1 MSRVREI
8 DKKIEPT
15 SFSMTNDIKDL
26 DLNNI
31 KIDKKSYKNILICY
45 IGYVAPITV
54 KLLYLIVCS
63 ANGYIEE
70 SNGKKG
76 NSMSNHQ
83 MVPSVTPQILLQLKS

>member
-1 MSRVREI
+1 M
-8 DKKIEPT
+8 
-15 SFSMTNDIKDL
+15 L
-26 DLNNI
+26 
-31 KIDKKSYKNILICY
+31 

-54 KLLYLIVCS
+54 KPLYLIACS